1 MQPNFGTN
9 LVDDG
14 DDTLL
19 PESALTQGVIDT
31 PQPVKPSLALGKYKK
46 RVWIMLTDSDQ
57 IPPTGQFIGH
67 NGDGFMLRP
76 NVPAEVP
83 VELLDILNIA
93 VWDAP
98 IVDQTTKQ
106 ITGYT
111 PRLRFPYQV
120 VRKPQAAQAA

>member
-1 MQPNFGTN
+1 MQPNFGHN
-9 LVDDG
+9 LVDD
-14 DDTLL
+14 DALL
-19 PESALTQGVIDT
+19 PESALQQGIIDK
-31 PQPVKPSLALGKYKK
+31 PQPVKPSDVLAKYTK

-76 NVPAEVP
+76 NVPAHVP
-83 VELLDILNIA
+83 IELLDILNVA

-98 IVDQTTKQ
+98 IVDQITKQ

-120 VRKPQAAQAA
+120 VRAPAKEALPA